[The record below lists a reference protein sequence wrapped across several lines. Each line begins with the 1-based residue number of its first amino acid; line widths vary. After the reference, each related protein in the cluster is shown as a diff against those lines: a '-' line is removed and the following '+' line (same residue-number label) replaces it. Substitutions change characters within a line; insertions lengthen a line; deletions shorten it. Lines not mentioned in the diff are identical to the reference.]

1 MFGWPYSARLPIDL
15 APLEQNVQVLV
26 VTAICV
32 SKSIGLFLLVSLYSL
47 GGLNHFLSANL
58 YLQIM
63 PKYLPFPKELIV
75 ISGFLEILLAAL
87 LLPPVTRKL
96 AGWTI
101 GLMLLAFLPV
111 HIQMILDAPVRIG
124 MITVTPALAWARLAL
139 QPVLIAWAIWNTY

>member
-1 MFGWPYSARLPIDL
+1 
-15 APLEQNVQVLV
+15 VQVLV
-26 VTAICV
+26 VTAIGV

-47 GGLNHFLSANL
+47 GGLNHFISTNL

-75 ISGFLEILLAAL
+75 VSGFLEILLAAL

-101 GLMLLAFLPV
+101 ALMLLAFLPV
-111 HIQMILDAPVRIG
+111 HIQMIVDAPVRIG
-124 MITVTPALAWARLAL
+124 MIGVTPALAWARLAL

>member
-1 MFGWPYSARLPIDL
+1 MARSD
-15 APLEQNVQVLV
+15 QNVQVLV
-26 VTAICV
+26 VSAIRV
-32 SKSIGLFLLVSLYSL
+32 PKWIGLFLLISLYSL
-47 GGLNHFLSANL
+47 GGLNHFLSANV

-75 ISGFLEILLAAL
+75 ISGLIEIVLAAL
-87 LLPPVTRKL
+87 LLSPVTRKL

-111 HIQMILDAPVRIG
+111 HIQMIVDAPVRVG

>member
-1 MFGWPYSARLPIDL
+1 
-15 APLEQNVQVLV
+15 
-26 VTAICV
+26 
-32 SKSIGLFLLVSLYSL
+32 
-47 GGLNHFLSANL
+47 
-58 YLQIM
+58 M

-75 ISGFLEILLAAL
+75 ISGFLEMLLAAL

-111 HIQMILDAPVRIG
+111 HIQMIVDAPVRIG
-124 MITVTPALAWARLAL
+124 VITVTPALAWARLAL

>member
-1 MFGWPYSARLPIDL
+1 
-15 APLEQNVQVLV
+15 VQVLV
-26 VTAICV
+26 VTAIGV

-47 GGLNHFLSANL
+47 GGLNHFISTNL

-75 ISGFLEILLAAL
+75 VSGFLEILLAAL

-101 GLMLLAFLPV
+101 ALMLLAFLPV
-111 HIQMILDAPVRIG
+111 HIQMIVDAPVRIG
-124 MITVTPALAWARLAL
+124 MIAVTPALAWARLAL